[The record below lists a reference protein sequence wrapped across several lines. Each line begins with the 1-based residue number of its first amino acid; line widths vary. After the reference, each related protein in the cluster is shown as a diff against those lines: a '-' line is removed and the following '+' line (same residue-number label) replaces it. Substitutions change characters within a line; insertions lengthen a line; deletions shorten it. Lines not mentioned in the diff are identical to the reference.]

1 MSADQNHAWAATL
14 GGLTGQQIAVGLSA
28 LAVTK
33 DPQLKKWP
41 PSAPEFRSMCENGAP
56 EDNNLPTAAQAYREA
71 IRNAH
76 PSMAGMA
83 TWSSDVV
90 YHAAKEA
97 GFYELNSLPAEAS
110 RRLFERNYAIA
121 VRDFLAGK
129 PLAAM
134 PKALP
139 KPVAKVSTQDVGR
152 EALRALRAE
161 MGGRGQ

>member
-1 MSADQNHAWAATL
+1 MSADQSHAWAATL
-14 GGLTGQQIAVGLSA
+14 GGLTGAQIAVGLSA

-41 PSAPEFRSMCENGAP
+41 PSAPEFRAMCENGAP
-56 EDNNLPTAAQAYREA
+56 EDNNLPTPTQAYREA
-71 IRNAH
+71 IRNTH
-76 PSMAGMA
+76 PSMAGVA
-83 TWSSDVV
+83 KWSCDVV
-90 YHAAKEA
+90 YHAAKET
-97 GFYELNSLPAEAS
+97 GFYELNNMQADAS

-129 PLAAM
+129 PMASM

-139 KPVAKVSTQDVGR
+139 ATVVSVSTPDVGR

-161 MGGRGQ
+161 MGKTQ